1 MYERKNKRR
10 PLPIVNKTIKQG
22 KEDIVLKKKKN
33 CICRGL
39 KVGAESPCMEICC
52 VTPPPPLPSLG
63 WWFEWG
69 YAKIN
74 FAIYWRELKLVENIK
89 I

>member
-52 VTPPPPLPSLG
+52 VTPPPSRRLG
-63 WWFEWG
+63 GDLNEG
-69 YAKIN
+69 MPK
-74 FAIYWRELKLVENIK
+74 
-89 I
+89 